1 MFLGMLPGMLACWNS
16 ADSQWIERIYLL
28 LLSSFVG
35 IWVLRLR
42 VAEFQ
47 INGRVA
53 ELVEGT

>member
-1 MFLGMLPGMLACWNS
+1 MLSGLLACWNS
-16 ADSQWIERIYLL
+16 ADRQWIERIYLL

-42 VAEFQ
+42 VAELEVD
-47 INGRVA
+47 GRVA